1 MRPVQKLASSP
12 HERSDM
18 RDKPTPDVAS
28 LIRATIP
35 FALAT
40 SIDQF
45 LDDDGGYLNRHFDRS
60 EAIHISA

>member
-1 MRPVQKLASSP
+1 
-12 HERSDM
+12 M